1 MIRTPSHLLHICHA
15 TIKTAGSPALRK
27 PFFGFLCAC
36 RLSFCHRIWR
46 ALGTSRAQRP
56 RGPAIIQHS
65 LGLRWCQVGVD
76 SIETFSIVDGKAIPR
91 RLQSHPRRCVPP
103 HLEADSELTDRF
115 VAARL
120 QTATVRSPPGCQPPC
135 RRAVLSNDVDRRA
148 RAGELHT
155 ARIPERARAARGACH
170 GHSYSARAH
179 AIRQRNDARVFY
191 APESVLLDR
200 RVLTLFALATKGSA
214 PQG

>member
-91 RLQSHPRRCVPP
+91 RLQSRPRRCVPP

-148 RAGELHT
+148 RAGEL
-155 ARIPERARAARGACH
+155 PL
-170 GHSYSARAH
+170 
-179 AIRQRNDARVFY
+179 
-191 APESVLLDR
+191 ESL
-200 RVLTLFALATKGSA
+200 SA
-214 PQG
+214 PGLLGMHAMAIVTVHAPTPSDSEMTHAFSTLPNQCCSTVGS